1 MDGPQ
6 ICRAGTAD
14 DLRDRGIVQR
24 RLPRARRRRVI
35 ISQARLEPT
44 AAALASLAAA
54 GVALAVRVVDPFA
67 HGAWLVAYLVLVG
80 FVAQLLLGFGQAAL
94 STGCAAPA
102 RRVWL
107 RQAFL
112 WNLGVVAVPVGVLAQ
127 TRLAVIAG
135 SLSLIVA
142 LASLTRNAGPGL
154 AESIAHRRWRGWGY
168 AALLAAMAVSTL
180 IGTALAWDIPW
191 T

>member
-1 MDGPQ
+1 MALGSSP
-6 ICRAGTAD
+6 
-14 DLRDRGIVQR
+14 
-24 RLPRARRRRVI
+24 
-35 ISQARLEPT
+35 ISFWSGSSPSCFS
-44 AAALASLAAA
+44 AS
-54 GVALAVRVVDPFA
+54 VRPPS
-67 HGAWLVAYLVLVG
+67 
-80 FVAQLLLGFGQAAL
+80 QP
-94 STGCAAPA
+94 AAP
-102 RRVWL
+102 RRPAELWL